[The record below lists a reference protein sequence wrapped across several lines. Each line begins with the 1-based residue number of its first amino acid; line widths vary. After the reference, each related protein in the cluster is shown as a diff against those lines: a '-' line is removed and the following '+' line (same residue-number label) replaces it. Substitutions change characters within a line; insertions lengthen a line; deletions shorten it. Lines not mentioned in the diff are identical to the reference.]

1 MTKKAYHTDGKRA
14 LCDFLAQNPDRQF
27 TTEELCLALHGNT
40 EKKSSVYR
48 HLSELCEKDV
58 LRKFR
63 SEERNCALYQYVG
76 KGCDCGSHFHAKCLQ
91 CGTIRHLACGD
102 SLTFAAHLRE
112 EHGFAVDCGQ
122 SILYGL
128 CADCRAKQGGSH
140 NGPLA

>member
-1 MTKKAYHTDGKRA
+1 MKKYAYNTDGKRA

-48 HLSELCEKDV
+48 HLSQLCADNT

-63 SEERNCALYQYVG
+63 NDAHSSALYQYVG
-76 KGCDCGSHFHAKCLQ
+76 RGCDCGTHFHAKCLQ
-91 CGTIRHLACGD
+91 CGAIHHLACHD
-102 SLTFAAHLRE
+102 SVTFAAHLNE
-112 EHGFAVDCGQ
+112 EHGFLVDCGQ

-128 CADCRAKQGGSH
+128 CAECRARAEGV
-140 NGPLA
+140 